1 MVREMTNIELKNTQ
15 PIVYQ
20 ILSNAFKG
28 NTVSQGYLFIGE
40 EGTPMLESAILLA
53 QSLICEHSLEDGL
66 GCGVCSSCVRIQE
79 GNFADLIVLDG
90 TEKSIKKEMIL
101 KVRETF
107 SKTALETYGKQVYI
121 INGCENAT
129 PEALNSLLK
138 FLEEPNSNVYAIL
151 ITYRIESLLDTII
164 SRVQNIKFRPIGTK
178 ECADQ
183 TIALGVN
190 EEDAQILSRIV
201 SSPKEIHDMTGREE
215 YIVIK
220 TFLLEF
226 LQEYARSKEL
236 ATVDLQT
243 FIQRHRN
250 SREIGKSEYVLLLDM
265 WIVYCKECIVSTFT
279 GDNLWNSL
287 VEDGKSQDQQ
297 FTMRVLLEAKDELLR
312 SPNVALLLDK
322 VMYRLKKGV

>member
-66 GCGVCSSCVRIQE
+66 ACGVCSSCMRIQE
-79 GNFADLIVLDG
+79 SNFADLMILDG
-90 TEKSIKKEMIL
+90 TQKSIKKDMIL

-178 ECADQ
+178 DCAEQ
-183 TIALGVN
+183 AMTLGVN
-190 EEDAQILSRIV
+190 AEDAQIMSRIV
-201 SSPKEIHDMTGREE
+201 SSAKQINDITVREE
-215 YIVIK
+215 YLVIK
-220 TFLLEF
+220 SFLLEF
-226 LQEYARSKEL
+226 LQTYNRSKDL
-236 ATVDLQT
+236 ATVDMQA
-243 FIQRHRN
+243 FIQRYRN
-250 SREIGKSEYVLLLDM
+250 AKTIGKNEYVLLLDM
-265 WIVYCKECIVSTFT
+265 WIIYCKECIVSTFK
-279 GDNLWNSL
+279 GEDLWNSL
-287 VEDGKSQDQQ
+287 VEDGKSDDQQ
-297 FTMRVLLEAKDELLR
+297 FAMRVLLEAKDELLR
-312 SPNVALLLDK
+312 SPNIALLFDK